1 MSIFKVKLKNTL
13 LFVKVKIFQVLLPLH
28 SLFLPFKTQNVSKT
42 NLKLRRMRL
51 LQKNGSLLI
60 ELQIFSLQP
69 HSNST
74 LLQKVS

>member
-1 MSIFKVKLKNTL
+1 MSIFKVKLKNTS
-13 LFVKVKIFQVLLPLH
+13 LFVIVKIFQVLVPLH

-74 LLQKVS
+74 LQQKVS